1 MAAPKLTPESH
12 FATGTGAL
20 SPVGTSHPLTARI
33 GKYEVEAEMKEGSA
47 VQVLQGLDRDTLRPV
62 TLKVLTDITDAGL
75 QQRFRTEVATAA
87 QLHHPSFITIY
98 ELGEHVGLPFAAMQ
112 YLSGLDLKTAIQTKR
127 PGTLLEKM
135 LIMWQVAE
143 GVQVAH
149 RGGIPYLGIRPAGI
163 MLAESGAATIQDFGI
178 VRPCQE
184 DRDEYS
190 APEELSGTAT
200 PDSLCDIFA
209 FGLVYYELLA
219 GRHPFLIGDSGGLI
233 IDIPGADP
241 APLRQLAP
249 ECPAELERIVL
260 RALEKRRELRYQS
273 LEDLQFDVEPIFR
286 ELKRAR
292 AAALLQEVR
301 KQAAEDSLDEA
312 QSMLREVLELDPDS
326 RPAHELRQ
334 TLRVQVQRQTAQARV
349 RTLLRDAEQEV
360 AARNFQGAIESLT
373 EVLRLDEANVAA
385 RERLEAIR
393 ILRDKTGE
401 ASRLLA
407 EAREV
412 LTPQHLGEARQK
424 TLDALERDPD
434 TPGGREL
441 LEAIESL
448 RERQEAETEIE
459 HGLANAKSL
468 LLVESFDEAIE
479 VLDALGRKYP
489 TSPKVEHWKKHVE
502 VQKARLEREN
512 RLQSELDRAR
522 SFIDERR
529 FAAASEL
536 LEKLAIEF
544 PAEEQIRELRKEAEA
559 SVAKAAAIAVALQRC
574 DEHRLEYNL
583 DAALEVLD
591 AALAS
596 YPGEAELVDARAEVA
611 GRKEAMLSA
620 VVVRAALQEVR
631 WLLDKD
637 RPDLAAQFLR
647 DKLAELPGDPTLVS
661 RLSEIEQILP
671 AWERRRLEQDAIN
684 RAALL
689 EEKQQW
695 TVALTVLEEALKASP
710 DSAELEAAVERF
722 RERIR
727 DQERQKKLAR
737 RIETIRQRMDSG
749 AWAQALSLIE
759 SAQREFPGAG
769 ALKRLGEEA
778 QAELRRSECETIAA
792 DIRQCLSDGD
802 TARAEELLR
811 NGLEAMPSEPALRV
825 LRNELDDA
833 RQFQENWRQ
842 AQVLFGRAQ
851 LEEAETLLLEIAGPD
866 RPEVD
871 ALLETLRHTR
881 SAGEHEDSLA
891 RSRERA
897 VKLMQDGQFSEAA
910 EVLGYLLS
918 YFPGDPILTR
928 DLQTVREK
936 LGEGQPLEVVA
947 APPVTAAAAPVFQP
961 PPPAAQPPAPEVRS
975 RGRKSW
981 FRWTV
986 PGMLMLAG
994 AFGLWTW
1001 LQRGSSAAPPAS
1013 VAAPVENVVPAQPQ
1027 VAVPQ
1032 PDAAAERPETVRTAS
1047 RYGASARPNRAE
1059 PVRAFVP
1066 PAQRPA
1072 PSGQVALPLPPGAAA
1087 GRVEGSSGALP
1098 AGLTQSIT
1106 APAPPPSPVRQAAP
1120 PPARAAASGGRI
1132 EQAEVISRPLP
1143 QVPEFIRNRRTFTS
1157 VKLEA
1162 MIDPTGKVSTVRVLG
1177 GDPVLAEAAR
1187 KAVLTWKYKP
1197 AKLNG
1202 TPIESKVAIQVD
1214 YR

>member
-1 MAAPKLTPESH
+1 
-12 FATGTGAL
+12 
-20 SPVGTSHPLTARI
+20 
-33 GKYEVEAEMKEGSA
+33 
-47 VQVLQGLDRDTLRPV
+47 
-62 TLKVLTDITDAGL
+62 
-75 QQRFRTEVATAA
+75 
-87 QLHHPSFITIY
+87 
-98 ELGEHVGLPFAAMQ
+98 
-112 YLSGLDLKTAIQTKR
+112 
-127 PGTLLEKM
+127 
-135 LIMWQVAE
+135 MWQIAE
-143 GVQVAH
+143 GIQAAH
-149 RGGIPYLGIRPAGI
+149 RNGIPYLGIRPAGI
-163 MLAESGAATIQDFGI
+163 MLAESGTATIQDFGI

-184 DRDEYS
+184 DREEYS

-200 PDSLCDIFA
+200 PGSLCDIFV
-209 FGLVYYELLA
+209 FGVVYYELLA
-219 GRHPFLIGDSGGLI
+219 GRHPFLTGDSGGLVV
-233 IDIPGADP
+233 DILGADP
-241 APLRQLAP
+241 APLRQFAP
-249 ECPAELERIVL
+249 ECPEELERIVL
-260 RALEKRRELRYQS
+260 RALEKRCELRYQS

-286 ELKRAR
+286 KLKRAR
-292 AAALLQEVR
+292 ASALLQQVR

-312 QSMLREVLELDPDS
+312 QSLLREVLELDPDS

-334 TLRVQVQRQTAQARV
+334 TLRVQVQRQTVQVRV
-349 RTLLRDAEQEV
+349 QTLLRDAEQEV
-360 AARNFQGAIESLT
+360 AARNFRRAIECLT
-373 EVLRLDEANVAA
+373 EVVRLDEANAAA

-393 ILRDKTGE
+393 ILHDKTGE
-401 ASRLLA
+401 ASQLLA
-407 EAREV
+407 EAREL
-412 LTPQHLGEARQK
+412 LTVQHLGEARQK
-424 TLDALERDPD
+424 TLDALERDPHA
-434 TPGGREL
+434 PGGREL
-441 LEAIESL
+441 LQAIESL

-479 VLDALGRKYP
+479 ILDALGRKYP
-489 TSPKVEHWKKHVE
+489 TSPKIEHWKKHVE
-502 VQKARLEREN
+502 AQKARVEREN
-512 RLQSELDRAR
+512 RLQSDLDRAR
-522 SFIDERR
+522 TFINERR
-529 FAAASEL
+529 PAEASQL

-544 PAEEQIRELRKEAEA
+544 PAEAQIRELRKEANA
-559 SVAKAAAIAVALQRC
+559 SVAKAAAIAMALQRC
-574 DEHRLEYNL
+574 DEYRLEYKL

-596 YPGEAELVDARAEVA
+596 YPEEPELVEARAEVA
-611 GRKEAMLSA
+611 DRQEAMQSA
-620 VVVRAALQEVR
+620 VVVRAALQEIR

-647 DKLAELPGDPTLVS
+647 DKLSELPGDPTLVS
-661 RLSEIEQILP
+661 RLSEIEQSLP

-727 DQERQKKLAR
+727 DQERQKRLAR

-749 AWAQALSLIE
+749 AWGQALGLIE

-769 ALKRLGEEA
+769 GLKRLAEEA
-778 QAELRRSECETIAA
+778 QTELRRSEYETIAA
-792 DIRQCLSDGD
+792 DVRQCLTDGD
-802 TARAEELLR
+802 TARAEEILR
-811 NGLEAMPSEPALRV
+811 NALEAMPSEPALHV

-851 LEEAETLLLEIAGPD
+851 LEEAEAVLLKIAGPG

-871 ALLETLRHTR
+871 TLLETLRHAR

-897 VKLMQDGQFSEAA
+897 LKLMQEGQFSEAA

-928 DLQTVREK
+928 DLQTVRDR
-936 LGEGQPLEVVA
+936 LGERQPLEVP
-947 APPVTAAAAPVFQP
+947 APPPVAAAPAPQP
-961 PPPAAQPPAPEVRS
+961 PPPVVQPPAPEVRPS
-975 RGRKSW
+975 GRKSW
-981 FRWTV
+981 LRWAV

-994 AFGLWTW
+994 TLGLWTW
-1001 LQRGSSAAPPAS
+1001 FQKGSSAAPPAS
-1013 VAAPVENVVPAQPQ
+1013 VAAPVKNDVPAPPQ
-1027 VAVPQ
+1027 VAGPQ
-1032 PDAAAERPETVRTAS
+1032 PDAAAERPAARPETS
-1047 RYGASARPNRAE
+1047 RGAPRYEASARSNRAE

-1066 PAQRPA
+1066 PPQKPA
-1072 PSGQVALPLPPGAAA
+1072 ASGPVALPPPPGAATA
-1087 GRVEGSSGALP
+1087 RVEGSSGAFP
-1098 AGLTQSIT
+1098 AGLTQWIA
-1106 APAPPPSPVRQAAP
+1106 APAPPPTPVRKAAQ
-1120 PPARAAASGGRI
+1120 PPAPATVPGGRI

-1143 QVPEFIRNRRTFTS
+1143 QIPEFIRNRRTFTS

-1162 MIDPTGKVSTVRVLG
+1162 VIDPTGKVSTVRVLG
-1177 GDPVLAEAAR
+1177 GDPILAEAAR